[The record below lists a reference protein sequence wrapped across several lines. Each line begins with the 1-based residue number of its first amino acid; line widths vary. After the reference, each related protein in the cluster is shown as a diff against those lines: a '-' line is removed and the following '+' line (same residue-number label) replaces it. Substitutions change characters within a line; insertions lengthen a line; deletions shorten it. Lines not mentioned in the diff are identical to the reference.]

1 MSLIWLNTDLLE
13 LTSFSF
19 LHHICDFL
27 LLALALLFNPC
38 VENQSKAH
46 LAAKLCPGAEY
57 WCFCWKPMLAGELW
71 GHPCSWSG
79 TTGWSP
85 GRGDDKSC
93 PSCHSGCIPAHQQ
106 TAQMRYLGSLLTSSA
121 QKRWSQI
128 SKTVEECTEE
138 WRGSQR
144 SNQGYVH
151 AVFWRRTRTYSS
163 HAVSQ
168 REVSSMWTKRHETKL
183 LPSSKPVSSGSVMSY
198 PGLHSIQFASGS
210 HPPS

>member
-1 MSLIWLNTDLLE
+1 MSLIWLNADLLE
-13 LTSFSF
+13 LASFSF
-19 LHHICDFL
+19 LYHICDFL
-27 LLALALLFNPC
+27 LLALALLFNPR
-38 VENQSKAH
+38 VENQSEAH

-57 WCFCWKPMLAGELW
+57 RCFCWKPLLAGELW

-144 SNQGYVH
+144 SNRGYVH
-151 AVFWRRTRTYSS
+151 AVFWRHTRAYSS

-168 REVSSMWTKRHETKL
+168 IRGELNVNQKMWDQAAALIKARQLRLSNVLSRST
-183 LPSSKPVSSGSVMSY
+183 
-198 PGLHSIQFASGS
+198 
-210 HPPS
+210 